1 MNGIYTVVQKK
12 TLKAKATGKVFN
24 IYVLL
29 NAEGQEIEVGM
40 DMYCKSVLVDGGQYF
55 LEFKE
60 FNGRSYIKK
69 ATNSGSTPPPAK
81 KTASPQEAKQVGNA
95 ETKQVTTPGTTPL
108 KSREEIMGE
117 GQARGNYRTCLTSFI
132 IAKNLAKT
140 VIEFNTV
147 LKEGEENYFSKVP
160 VAVPVTVP
168 VKTHTYTAPS
178 NPLDEALPNE

>member
-1 MNGIYTVVQKK
+1 MNELYTVIQKK
-12 TLKAKATGKVFN
+12 SLKAKATGKVFN

-40 DMYCKSVLVDGGQYF
+40 DNYCKSVLVEGRQYF
-55 LEFKE
+55 LELKE
-60 FNGRSYIKK
+60 FNGRNYIKK
-69 ATNSGSTPPPAK
+69 VTNTGATPPL
-81 KTASPQEAKQVGNA
+81 AKQVGNA
-95 ETKQVTTPGTTPL
+95 EQKQVTTPVITPL

-117 GQARGNYRTCLTSFI
+117 GQARGNFRTCLTSFI

-147 LKEGEENYFSKVP
+147 LKEGEENYFSKAP
-160 VAVPVTVP
+160 VAVPRTAPVTVP
-168 VKTHTYTAPS
+168 VKPNAYTASS